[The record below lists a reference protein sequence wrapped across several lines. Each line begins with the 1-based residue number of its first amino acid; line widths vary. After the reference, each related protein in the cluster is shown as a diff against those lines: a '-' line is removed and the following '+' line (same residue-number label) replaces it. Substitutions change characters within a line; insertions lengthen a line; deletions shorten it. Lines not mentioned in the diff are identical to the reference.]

1 MFTAARS
8 RSPKFCGTFG
18 REEHF
23 CHKTSTTPS
32 KIMSLCLPPGR
43 LPLPVEKILPL
54 TTFLLCWF
62 LSIAQW
68 ELRASPFWWWEGGS
82 NPQVV
87 STQPHPAVA
96 RISAE
101 EAGVMSFGSGTLIAS
116 QPNYGLIITNW
127 HVIRDARGR
136 IEAHFP
142 NGIRIPAVVV
152 AADPVWDLA
161 LLMIPPVNIAP
172 VPISPTIATP
182 GESLIIAGYG
192 RGNYRAASARCV
204 QYVAPG
210 IGYSPEMLE
219 VSAGARQGDSG
230 GPIFNMRGQLAG
242 VLFGTT
248 GARTFGS
255 HSGRILR
262 FLASAEPRVTAAYAE
277 LARVQGLG
285 VSADYAATG
294 PVGSA
299 NASSIASTVA
309 PAAFLQPSSSSQG
322 ASPEQAASPGENYG
336 SLSAW
341 QTGLS
346 SYDPLAATEH
356 GNSSWSSERSEGFGI
371 SKNHPVDSSSA
382 GTPWHSSEAGNPP
395 AAQVATR
402 PQLGSSPPPTSR
414 QQVRG
419 GSGLINS
426 ESAGWSGSS
435 GGGNSFNRFGDS
447 PSLPSGDGFSSDRTS
462 SKSDPGLSSARSG
475 GATGRSSTSG
485 FGGVTAGTYPAYG
498 SGPPHSTNSGTTSSG
513 DTARWNRPASGSTS
527 PTGYSSVENP
537 STGTSPRG
545 SSARWN
551 HEYEHSDSSWD
562 YSFNDYSSEED
573 NPVNSGYKSQGPTSG
588 YRSQEPS
595 FRGYGAS
602 SPSSSWESD
611 EFRRSGASESSF
623 GTSSVVSDSPG
634 RFHTSG
640 GSTSKPTSSP
650 RGETGQRYTSNSG
663 SRMESRS
670 YYSHSGDGYASPKD
684 SPALPDASVDS
695 ESSPSSAGTF
705 TSSGSSFSQD
715 HDYGT
720 EVSQIGQ
727 GQTSTLGED
736 GDERSSLG
744 SLSTSSPTVSS
755 LPTGALPSG
764 QHQPLSQEEPLRE
777 PIDLLSGL
785 CYEVFAILSV
795 SGLTLILLKLFAP
808 RHRRRYYSY
817 RRRRYSPAYGSP
829 YWEP

>member
-18 REEHF
+18 RERHF
-23 CHKTSTTPS
+23 RHKTRTTPPE
-32 KIMSLCLPPGR
+32 IMSPCLPPRR

-54 TTFLLCWF
+54 TAFFLCWL

-101 EAGVMSFGSGTLIAS
+101 EPGVMSFGSGTLIVS

-127 HVIRDARGR
+127 HVIRDAKGR

-142 NGIRIPAVVV
+142 NGIRVPAVVV

-172 VPISPTIATP
+172 VPISPTIASP

-192 RGNYRAASARCV
+192 RGNYRAAAARCV

-262 FLASAEPRVTAAYAE
+262 FLASAEPRLAAAYAE
-277 LARVQGLG
+277 LSRLKGLG
-285 VSADYAATG
+285 VSAGYAAPG

-299 NASSIASTVA
+299 NASIIASTIA
-309 PAAFLQPSSSSQG
+309 PAAFLQSSSPSQG
-322 ASPEQAASPGENYG
+322 AYPEQGPSPGEDNR
-336 SLSAW
+336 SFSSW
-341 QTGLS
+341 QMELS
-346 SYDPLAATEH
+346 SYDPLAATDH
-356 GNSSWSSERSEGFGI
+356 ANSGGSSERSWGLSV
-371 SKNHPVDSSSA
+371 SKDRTDNSSSA
-382 GTPWHSSEAGNPP
+382 GTSWYSSEAGNPP

-402 PQLGSSPPPTSR
+402 PHLGASPSPATR
-414 QQVRG
+414 QQIRG
-419 GSGLINS
+419 GSGLLNT
-426 ESAGWSGSS
+426 ESVGRSGSTA
-435 GGGNSFNRFGDS
+435 GGNSFNRFADS
-447 PSLPSGDGFSSDRTS
+447 PSLPSADGFSSDRTS

-475 GATGRSSTSG
+475 GATGGSSTSG
-485 FGGVTAGTYPAYG
+485 FRGVTAETYPAYG
-498 SGPPHSTNSGTTSSG
+498 SGPTRSTNSPNTSPG
-513 DTARWNRPASGSTS
+513 DTATWNRPSSGSTS
-527 PTGYSSVENP
+527 STGYSSVENP
-537 STGTSPRG
+537 SADTSPRG
-545 SSARWN
+545 SAARWN
-551 HEYEHSDSSWD
+551 NEYQHSDSSWD
-562 YSFNDYSSEED
+562 SSFKEYSPEED
-573 NPVNSGYKSQGPTSG
+573 SRLNSGYKSQGPSSG
-588 YRSQEPS
+588 YGSQEPS
-595 FRGYGAS
+595 FRGYGGS
-602 SPSSSWESD
+602 SPSSIGESD
-611 EFRRSGASESSF
+611 ESRRSGATRSSV
-623 GTSSVVSDSPG
+623 GTSSVVSDSAG

-650 RGETGQRYTSNSG
+650 QGGTGQRYTSNSG

-670 YYSHSGDGYASPKD
+670 FYSHSGDSYDSPKD
-684 SPALPDASVDS
+684 SPALADDWADF
-695 ESSPSSAGTF
+695 ESSLSSGGTL
-705 TSSGSSFSQD
+705 TSSGSSSSQD
-715 HDYGT
+715 LSHGGQVP
-720 EVSQIGQ
+720 EMGQ
-727 GQTSTLGED
+727 GQTSTLAKE
-736 GDERSSLG
+736 GDERSSPG
-744 SLSTSSPTVSS
+744 VPITSSPSLSS

-764 QHQPLSQEEPLRE
+764 QQPLSQEEPLSE

-795 SGLTLILLKLFAP
+795 SGVTLILLKLFAP
-808 RHRRRYYSY
+808 RHRRRYYYY
-817 RRRRYSPAYGSP
+817 RRRRYSQAYGSP

>member
-23 CHKTSTTPS
+23 CHKTRITPF
-32 KIMSLCLPPGR
+32 KIMSLCLPSRR
-43 LPLPVEKILPL
+43 LPLPVEKLLPL

-62 LSIAQW
+62 LSLAQW

-101 EAGVMSFGSGTLIAS
+101 EPGVMSFGSGTLIAS

-127 HVIRDARGR
+127 HVIRDAKGR
-136 IEAHFP
+136 IEAQFP
-142 NGIRIPAVVV
+142 NGTRVPAVVV
-152 AADPVWDLA
+152 ATDPVWDLA

-192 RGNYRAASARCV
+192 RGNYRAATARCV

-262 FLASAEPRVTAAYAE
+262 FLASAEPRLAAAYAE
-277 LARVQGLG
+277 LGRLQGLG
-285 VSADYAATG
+285 VPAEYAGAG
-294 PVGSA
+294 PVPSA
-299 NASSIASTVA
+299 NTSTMASAIA

-322 ASPEQAASPGENYG
+322 ASPEQGTSAGEDYG
-336 SLSAW
+336 SVSSW
-341 QTGLS
+341 QTGLT
-346 SYDPLAATEH
+346 SYDPLAAADH
-356 GNSSWSSERSEGFGI
+356 GNASWSSERSEEFGI
-371 SKNHPVDSSSA
+371 SKNRPGDSSSA

-402 PQLGSSPPPTSR
+402 PQLGVSPPSTAR
-414 QQVRG
+414 EQFRG
-419 GSGLINS
+419 SSGLSNT
-426 ESAGWSGSS
+426 ESAGRSGSS
-435 GGGNSFNRFGDS
+435 VGGSSFNGFADS
-447 PSLPSGDGFSSDRTS
+447 RSIPSTDGFSSDRTNS
-462 SKSDPGLSSARSG
+462 WSDPGLSSARSG

-485 FGGVTAGTYPAYG
+485 FGGVVAETYPPYG
-498 SGPPHSTNSGTTSSG
+498 SSPTRPTNSPNTSSG
-513 DTARWNRPASGSTS
+513 DTARWSRPSSSSSS
-527 PTGYSSVENP
+527 PGGYSSVENR
-537 STGTSPRG
+537 STDTRPRG
-545 SSARWN
+545 SPARWN
-551 HEYEHSDSSWD
+551 HEYEESDSSWD
-562 YSFNDYSSEED
+562 YSFRDYSSEED
-573 NPVNSGYKSQGPTSG
+573 NSLTSGYKSGGSTSA

-602 SPSSSWESD
+602 SPSSSWDSD
-611 EFRRSGASESSF
+611 LVRGSGDSDSSSRASSD
-623 GTSSVVSDSPG
+623 SDSPG
-634 RFHTSG
+634 RLHRSG
-640 GSTSKPTSSP
+640 GSTSKSASSL
-650 RGETGQRYTSNSG
+650 REETGQKYTSNTG

-670 YYSHSGDGYASPKD
+670 YYSHSGDGHASSKD
-684 SPALPDASVDS
+684 SPILADDWTDC
-695 ESSPSSAGTF
+695 ESSPSSPDTL
-705 TSSGSSFSQD
+705 TSSDSYSSQD
-715 HDYGT
+715 LGYN
-720 EVSQIGQ
+720 SQVLEMGQ
-727 GQTSTLGED
+727 GQTSTLAQGGQE
-736 GDERSSLG
+736 GSSLG
-744 SLSTSSPTVSS
+744 IASPPSPSLSS

-764 QHQPLSQEEPLRE
+764 QQQPFSQEEPLRE

-795 SGLTLILLKLFAP
+795 SGVTLILLKLFAP